1 MRQTAP
7 VYYEEFIKDIPWESN
22 PMLYTNDNMAAYYA
36 AIRLINGDQPI
47 ETSIN
52 YDDTIW
58 NYNLPTGDTRGD
70 HTKIARMEN
79 CPEELYHCA
88 RFFQI
93 HKLERK
99 KKPSSICLRLNDS
112 LRVLTAIMDKTEHKT
127 LGVISTDDIID
138 EITSRDAGQSRLHS
152 LFESLYQFYYF
163 LEENCRMTLPVNCTT
178 LKKLGKEA
186 MRLEK
191 ATVVENKWPN
201 IPEAY
206 FDIILKGSCRIM
218 RDSKAMP
225 RFRAVAASI
234 VLLSQLGIRL
244 GDMLDLKVDSMF
256 EEDADGLKMHYI
268 NYTVEKLSKP
278 HAPKTRFD
286 IFASPLAVESF
297 NVLLSMRKHHHMHKK
312 SDILILLPAQTKP
325 NGHKTDGNALPRH
338 AWRFAYGDYMLS
350 NFWNECHME
359 WEGIRKT
366 SFEYYHRD
374 LKVKT
379 RESVSIP
386 ASPQYR
392 VHLCTYLF
400 NHGVKLSYIE
410 EHLAHLSEAM
420 YGYYARPKDTR
431 QENAEVAETFIKNV
445 VVDNMTPIGLHSE
458 ELKANLLDFI
468 DRKKLNVYTD
478 MNEIMKVLDNEVAIR
493 AKTGGFCY
501 KASFLSCPE
510 DPHTKNLLCAFNR
523 CPNVYTF
530 YYMADISYAKFKAH
544 QEAYYANLQRGLKNA
559 ARKELINS
567 MDILSRNLEPQLFQL
582 DKEILA
588 HGEDAIVERYPALK
602 QIVEH
607 LIEIKQ
613 EIRIWKTKQ

>member
-1 MRQTAP
+1 M
-7 VYYEEFIKDIPWESN
+7 F
-22 PMLYTNDNMAAYYA
+22 YTSDNMAAYYA

-47 ETSIN
+47 EKSID
-52 YDDTIW
+52 YHETTW

-70 HTKIARMEN
+70 HTKIARLGN
-79 CPEELYHCA
+79 CPDELYHCA

-93 HKLERK
+93 HKLERR

-112 LRVLTAIMDKTEHKT
+112 LRVLTSIMEKTEHKS
-127 LGVISTDDIID
+127 LGVISTDDIIE
-138 EITSRDAGQSRLHS
+138 EITNRDAGQARLHS

-163 LEENCRMTLPVNCTT
+163 LEENCRMTLPVNYET
-178 LKKLGKEA
+178 LKKLGQQAK
-186 MRLEK
+186 RLEK
-191 ATVVENKWPN
+191 ASVEENKWPN

-206 FDIILKGSCRIM
+206 FDIILKGSCKVM
-218 RDSKAMP
+218 RDDKAMP

-234 VLLSQLGIRL
+234 ILLSQLGIRL
-244 GDMLDLKVDSMF
+244 GDMLNLKVDSMF
-256 EEDADGLKMHYI
+256 EEDAEGLKMHYI

-286 IFASPLAVESF
+286 IFASPLAVEAF
-297 NVLLSMRKHHHMHKK
+297 NVLLSMRKYHRMHKN

-325 NGHKTDGNALPRH
+325 NAYKTDGNAMPRH
-338 AWRFAYGDYMLS
+338 AWRAAYADFMIS
-350 NFWNECHME
+350 IFWHECHMD
-359 WEGIRKT
+359 WEGIRKKT
-366 SFEYYHRD
+366 IEYYHRD
-374 LKVKT
+374 LKIKMKEV
-379 RESVSIP
+379 VSIP

-431 QENAEVAETFIKNV
+431 QENAEMAETFIKNV
-445 VVDNMTPIGLHSE
+445 VVDNMTPIGLHSD
-458 ELKANLLDFI
+458 ELKTNLLNFI
-468 DRKKLNVYTD
+468 ERKKLNVHTD
-478 MNEIMKVLDNEVAIR
+478 MSEIMKVLDNEVAIR

-530 YYMADISYAKFKAH
+530 FYMADISYLKFKGH

-567 MDILSRNLEPQLFQL
+567 MDVLSRNLEPQLFQL
-582 DKEILA
+582 EKEIQV
-588 HGEDAIVERYPALK
+588 HGVEVIVEKYPSLRL
-602 QIVEH
+602 ITEH

>member
-36 AIRLINGDQPI
+36 AIRLINRDQPI

-374 LKVKT
+374 LKVQGERIHPGKP
-379 RESVSIP
+379 SVQSPPLHISVQSRSQAKLHRG
-386 ASPQYR
+386 ASGTSFR
-392 VHLCTYLF
+392 SNVRLL
-400 NHGVKLSYIE
+400 
-410 EHLAHLSEAM
+410 
-420 YGYYARPKDTR
+420 RP
-431 QENAEVAETFIKNV
+431 
-445 VVDNMTPIGLHSE
+445 
-458 ELKANLLDFI
+458 
-468 DRKKLNVYTD
+468 
-478 MNEIMKVLDNEVAIR
+478 
-493 AKTGGFCY
+493 
-501 KASFLSCPE
+501 PE
-510 DPHTKNLLCAFNR
+510 G
-523 CPNVYTF
+523 
-530 YYMADISYAKFKAH
+530 H
-544 QEAYYANLQRGLKNA
+544 QAGKR
-559 ARKELINS
+559 
-567 MDILSRNLEPQLFQL
+567 
-582 DKEILA
+582 
-588 HGEDAIVERYPALK
+588 
-602 QIVEH
+602 
-607 LIEIKQ
+607 
-613 EIRIWKTKQ
+613 

>member
-1 MRQTAP
+1 M
-7 VYYEEFIKDIPWESN
+7 F
-22 PMLYTNDNMAAYYA
+22 YTSDNMAAYYA

-47 ETSIN
+47 EKSID
-52 YDDTIW
+52 YHETTW

-70 HTKIARMEN
+70 HTKIARLGN
-79 CPEELYHCA
+79 CPDELYHCA

-93 HKLERK
+93 HKLERR

-112 LRVLTAIMDKTEHKT
+112 LRVLTSIMEKTEHKS
-127 LGVISTDDIID
+127 LGVISTDDIIE
-138 EITSRDAGQSRLHS
+138 EITNRDAGQARLHS

-163 LEENCRMTLPVNCTT
+163 LEENCRMTLPVNYET
-178 LKKLGKEA
+178 LKKLGQQAK
-186 MRLEK
+186 RLEK
-191 ATVVENKWPN
+191 ASVEENKWPN

-206 FDIILKGSCRIM
+206 FDIILKGSCKVM
-218 RDSKAMP
+218 RDDKAMP

-234 VLLSQLGIRL
+234 ILLSQLGIRL
-244 GDMLDLKVDSMF
+244 GDMLNLKVNSMF
-256 EEDADGLKMHYI
+256 EEDAEGLKMHYI

-286 IFASPLAVESF
+286 IFASPLAVEAF
-297 NVLLSMRKHHHMHKK
+297 NVLLSMRKYHRMHKN

-325 NGHKTDGNALPRH
+325 NAYKTDGNAMPRH
-338 AWRFAYGDYMLS
+338 AWRAAYADFMIS
-350 NFWNECHME
+350 IFWHECHMD
-359 WEGIRKT
+359 WEGIRKKT
-366 SFEYYHRD
+366 IEYYHRD
-374 LKVKT
+374 LKIKMKEV
-379 RESVSIP
+379 VSIP

-431 QENAEVAETFIKNV
+431 QENAEMAETFIKNV
-445 VVDNMTPIGLHSE
+445 VVDNMTPIGLHSD
-458 ELKANLLDFI
+458 ELKTNLLNFI
-468 DRKKLNVYTD
+468 ERKKLNVHTD
-478 MNEIMKVLDNEVAIR
+478 MSEIMKVLDNEVAIR

-530 YYMADISYAKFKAH
+530 FYMADISYLKFKGH

-567 MDILSRNLEPQLFQL
+567 MDVLSRNLEPQLFQL
-582 DKEILA
+582 EKEIQV
-588 HGEDAIVERYPALK
+588 HGVEVIVEKYPSLRL
-602 QIVEH
+602 ITEH